1 MFGNNKNNLS
11 FSCQILTVFIHS
23 SCKYLVFFLLINGV
37 YMYSPK
43 NRVIVKEIEQENVT
57 LGGVVLVPTMSDV
70 DNLAKLGE
78 VIVDAFVSVDCN
90 TVKIPK
96 GQKVYYGK
104 FSGVRFNKDGEK
116 YTSLAFSEIVAFDD

>member
-1 MFGNNKNNLS
+1 MNN
-11 FSCQILTVFIHS
+11 
-23 SCKYLVFFLLINGV
+23 
-37 YMYSPK
+37 MYSPQ
-43 NRVIVKEIEQENVT
+43 NRIIVKELLQDNVT
-57 LGGVVLVPTMSDV
+57 LGGVVLASITSDV

-104 FSGVRFNKDGEK
+104 FSGVKFVKDSEK
-116 YTSLAFSEIVAFDD
+116 YTSLSFSDIVAVVDD

>member
-1 MFGNNKNNLS
+1 
-11 FSCQILTVFIHS
+11 
-23 SCKYLVFFLLINGV
+23 
-37 YMYSPK
+37 MYSPK
-43 NRVIVKEIEQENVT
+43 NRVIVKEIEQDNVT

-78 VIVDAFVSVDCN
+78 VMCDAFVNIDCN

-116 YTSLAFSEIVAFDD
+116 YTSLSFSEIIAFDN

>member
-1 MFGNNKNNLS
+1 MSN
-11 FSCQILTVFIHS
+11 I
-23 SCKYLVFFLLINGV
+23 
-37 YMYSPK
+37 YSPY
-43 NRVIVKEIEQENVT
+43 NRVITKEIEQENKTV
-57 LGGVVLVPTMSDV
+57 GGIIISPNSTDV

-116 YTSLAFSEIVAFDD
+116 YTSLAFSDIVAIDG

>member
-1 MFGNNKNNLS
+1 MNN
-11 FSCQILTVFIHS
+11 
-23 SCKYLVFFLLINGV
+23 
-37 YMYSPK
+37 MYSPH

-57 LGGVVLVPTMSDV
+57 LGGIVLASITSDV

-78 VIVDAFVSVDCN
+78 VVVDAFVNIDCN

-96 GQKVYYGK
+96 GQKVYYSK

-116 YTSLAFSEIVAFDD
+116 YTSLYEFISYIP

>member
-1 MFGNNKNNLS
+1 MK
-11 FSCQILTVFIHS
+11 FSPVQMLTVFIHS
-23 SCKYLVFFLLINGV
+23 SCKHLVFFFNYYGA
-37 YMYSPK
+37 YMYSPQ
-43 NRVIVKEIEQENVT
+43 NRLIVKEIEQENKT
-57 LGGVVLVPTMSDV
+57 ASGIIISPNTTDV

-78 VIVDAFVSVDCN
+78 VVVDAFVNIDCN

-116 YTSLAFSEIVAFDD
+116 YTSLSFSEIIAIDN

>member
-1 MFGNNKNNLS
+1 MNN
-11 FSCQILTVFIHS
+11 
-23 SCKYLVFFLLINGV
+23 
-37 YMYSPK
+37 MYSPQ

-57 LGGVVLVPTMSDV
+57 LGGVVLAPTMSDV

-78 VIVDAFVSVDCN
+78 VAVDAFVNIDCN

-96 GQKVYYGK
+96 GQRLFYSK

-116 YTSLAFSEIVAFDD
+116 YTSLAFSDIVAAVDG

>member
-1 MFGNNKNNLS
+1 
-11 FSCQILTVFIHS
+11 
-23 SCKYLVFFLLINGV
+23 
-37 YMYSPK
+37 MYSPK
-43 NRVIVKEIEQENVT
+43 NRLIVKEIEQENKTV
-57 LGGVVLVPTMSDV
+57 GGVIISPNSTDV

-116 YTSLAFSEIVAFDD
+116 YTSLAFSDIVAAIDN

>member
-1 MFGNNKNNLS
+1 
-11 FSCQILTVFIHS
+11 
-23 SCKYLVFFLLINGV
+23 
-37 YMYSPK
+37 MYSPQ
-43 NRVIVKEIEQENVT
+43 NRVIVKEIEQDNVT

-78 VIVDAFVSVDCN
+78 VMEDSFVNIDGN

-96 GQKVYYGK
+96 GQRLFYGK

-116 YTSLAFSEIVAFDD
+116 YTSLAFSDIVAVDN